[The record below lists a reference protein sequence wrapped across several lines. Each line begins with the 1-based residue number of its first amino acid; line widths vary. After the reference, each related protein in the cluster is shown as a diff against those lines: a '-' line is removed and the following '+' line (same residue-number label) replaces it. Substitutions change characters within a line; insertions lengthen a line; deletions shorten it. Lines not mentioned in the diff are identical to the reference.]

1 MSTLN
6 RFTSALWAPRTP
18 QQQDMDDLE
27 AGHAVSQP
35 RFRGLGT
42 WGSGS
47 RGAYAPVANEG
58 VLPPDSQDRASDMDR
73 QNNEREQPSGK
84 QSPPVSDDELRAK
97 AAAAAA
103 GRLQKTLEKLE
114 PKLRTSMAQPH
125 PRISSSVPTASME
138 TGHIPR
144 PPTNW
149 IPLQDRPEAAYSF
162 GQGNADRSAT
172 QYGFSAFDADML
184 VWVGSLNDCGCR
196 AVPGGQ
202 RELNQSFPATQ
213 EPTSIA
219 GSHDAAGMSE
229 LLAMGFEEEESR
241 QMLSI
246 CEGNVG
252 EAAVQLSEARQER
265 LGPLRSVIG

>member
-1 MSTLN
+1 MKESCPQTLRTGQVTWIAKTTKGSNRRASSRLQFLTMSC
-6 RFTSALWAPRTP
+6 APRQLQRRQEGFRRLWRNWSRNCEPQWHSRIPGFHLPCLQLQWKLDTSLGRPPIGFHCKTGPRQPTRLVKATP
-18 QQQDMDDLE
+18 TDRQHSM
-27 AGHAVSQP
+27 
-35 RFRGLGT
+35 
-42 WGSGS
+42 
-47 RGAYAPVANEG
+47 
-58 VLPPDSQDRASDMDR
+58 DSQRLMLTCW
-73 QNNEREQPSGK
+73 SG
-84 QSPPVSDDELRAK
+84 LARC
-97 AAAAAA
+97 
-103 GRLQKTLEKLE
+103 
-114 PKLRTSMAQPH
+114 
-125 PRISSSVPTASME
+125 
-138 TGHIPR
+138 
-144 PPTNW
+144 
-149 IPLQDRPEAAYSF
+149 
-162 GQGNADRSAT
+162 
-172 QYGFSAFDADML
+172 
-184 VWVGSLNDCGCR
+184 NDCGCR